1 VTRILGLASVWIAL
15 ILAVYGIAM
24 TTIGLTRKRGA
35 LLASGMQT
43 VYVNFVLMTLA
54 TGAMIY
60 ALVTHDFSIGYV
72 AQVGSRTTPTFYT
85 VISLWGALEGSILFW
100 GWVLAMYSAVV
111 VFTNRKREGGLVPW
125 SAVALQTICL
135 FFFILLVGPANP
147 WHLVTPTPLDGPGPN
162 PLLQNHILMAVHPP
176 LLYLGYVGMSVPFAF
191 AVGALLAGEIDSGD
205 WIKLTRRW
213 TLSAWALLSMAIIAG
228 MWWSYE
234 VLGWGGYWAWDP
246 VENASFMPWLTATAF
261 LHSVMVQERRG
272 MLKLWN
278 VNLIVSTFLLTILG
292 TFLTRSGII
301 SSVHAFTTGTIG
313 YYFLGF
319 IAFCLVVSLVLVGGN
334 SDKLRSTGQLDSA
347 ASRETVFLFNNLF
360 LTGFTFV
367 VVLGTLFP
375 LVAEAFKGVKVTVGA
390 PFFNKMTIPICVGL
404 LFLMGVGPSL
414 PWKAASKEQLKQLF
428 VMPGVI
434 SLVIVIASL
443 VFGIRDP
450 YAIAAFTFAG
460 FALACNLREY
470 WVGAMARVRAHGETF
485 PLALVRLVSGNRRRY
500 GGFLAHMGIIT
511 VAAAITA
518 SSSFRFE
525 REATLKPGQVMPIQ
539 GDLSV
544 RFKEMWQKDEPQRQV
559 IGADVDILRGNEVV
573 GSLDPRMNFYRT
585 QEQPVP
591 TPAVRSRPS
600 GDVYI
605 NLMAFTQ
612 DGKSAT
618 LRVIIEPFVPWIW
631 GGGLIVAL
639 GALLSAWPV
648 SRRSERTVSVS
659 PSTPYGGRGPSFGTP
674 SGAIPSTGMANTSLP
689 SHGMPSH
696 GMPMTQSPTLPS

>member
-1 VTRILGLASVWIAL
+1 MTRMLGLASVWIAL
-15 ILAVYGIAM
+15 VMAVYGIVTAV
-24 TTIGLTRKRGA
+24 IGLTRNRPA
-35 LLASGMQT
+35 YVASAFQT
-43 VYVNFVLMTLA
+43 VYVNFALMTLA
-54 TGAMIY
+54 IGAMIY

-72 AQVGSRTTPTFYT
+72 AQVGSRTTPLLYT

-111 VFTNRKREGGLVPW
+111 VWTNRHRVGGLVPW
-125 SAVALQTICL
+125 STVALLSICC

-147 WHLVTPTPLDGPGPN
+147 WHLVSPVLADGPGPN

-191 AVGALLAGEIDSGD
+191 AVGALLSKEIHSDD

-213 TLSAWALLSMAIIAG
+213 TLSAWTFLSLAIIAG

-278 VNLIVSTFLLTILG
+278 VNLIVATFLLTMLG

-319 IAFCLVVSLVLVGGN
+319 IALCIVVSLVLVAGN
-334 SDKLRSTGQLDSA
+334 SEGLRSEGHLDSA
-347 ASRETVFLFNNLF
+347 ASRETVLMVNNLF

-390 PFFNKMTIPICVGL
+390 PFFNKMTIPICVSL

-414 PWKAASKEQLKQLF
+414 PWKAASREQLRRLF
-428 VMPGVI
+428 VLPT
-434 SLVIVIASL
+434 VIALSIVVL
-443 VFGIRDP
+443 AVVFGMRDA
-450 YAIAAFTFAG
+450 YGIAAFAFAG
-460 FALACNLREY
+460 FALSCNLREY
-470 WVGAMARVRAHGETF
+470 AVGTMARMRAHGEAV
-485 PLALVRLVSGNRRRY
+485 PVALARLIAGNRRRH
-500 GGFLAHMGIIT
+500 GGYLAHIGIIT
-511 VAAAITA
+511 VALGVTA

-525 REATLKPGQVMPIQ
+525 REATLKPGQVMPVK

-544 RFKEMWQKDEPQRQV
+544 RLKQLWGKQEPQREV
-559 IGADVDILRGNEVV
+559 VGADVEILRNGTVI
-573 GSLDPRMNFYRT
+573 GTLDPRMNFYRT
-585 QEQPVP
+585 QETPVP

-605 NLMAFTQ
+605 NLMAYTP
-612 DGKSAT
+612 DGQSAT
-618 LRVIIEPFVPWIW
+618 LRVILEPFVPWIW
-631 GGGLIVAL
+631 FGGLIVAI
-639 GALLSAWPV
+639 GALVSAWPTA
-648 SRRSERTVSVS
+648 RRAERFASVPLPPRGPVGSAGVAFPGTGLQGAALPMSQAPVS
-659 PSTPYGGRGPSFGTP
+659 PTSTS
-674 SGAIPSTGMANTSLP
+674 
-689 SHGMPSH
+689 
-696 GMPMTQSPTLPS
+696 